1 MLQIF
6 FHLILKSTFYNRI
19 FIPNESCQLVTM
31 ITATTNNFQ
40 TFRTVSLMTKKNLK
54 QVCFNA
60 YSCVLAS
67 AIFFCPLFC
76 VAFDRVFKM
85 SSVSCWPYVTYL
97 PCLKFGQVLLY
108 PNIIAM
114 ESTLV
119 SMEVANASL
128 NNKIFPLYQLSS
140 CWLISQQP
148 TNDSNDSLDLILL
161 IRAFCAFK
169 TKRLTEKKYLQIL
182 DMRVTKGNWKQDMWS
197 RLSWLFGQ

>member
-1 MLQIF
+1 
-6 FHLILKSTFYNRI
+6 
-19 FIPNESCQLVTM
+19 
-31 ITATTNNFQ
+31 
-40 TFRTVSLMTKKNLK
+40 MTKKKLK
-54 QVCFNA
+54 RVCFNA

-169 TKRLTEKKYLQIL
+169 TKRLTEKKILADTGYARYWICVSQKAIENRVWLQCDPDWVDYLDSKQNSTKCMHFAGNIL
-182 DMRVTKGNWKQDMWS
+182 LRQWWQWHM
-197 RLSWLFGQ
+197 

>member
-1 MLQIF
+1 M
-6 FHLILKSTFYNRI
+6 T
-19 FIPNESCQLVTM
+19 
-31 ITATTNNFQ
+31 TATTNNFQ
-40 TFRTVSLMTKKNLK
+40 TFRTVSLMTKKTWSE
-54 QVCFNA
+54 F
-60 YSCVLAS
+60 AS
-67 AIFFCPLFC
+67 TLILTSSRRQFFSAPFFC

>member
-1 MLQIF
+1 
-6 FHLILKSTFYNRI
+6 
-19 FIPNESCQLVTM
+19 
-31 ITATTNNFQ
+31 
-40 TFRTVSLMTKKNLK
+40 
-54 QVCFNA
+54 
-60 YSCVLAS
+60 
-67 AIFFCPLFC
+67 
-76 VAFDRVFKM
+76 M

-169 TKRLTEKKYLQIL
+169 TKRLTEKKNTCRYWICVSQKAIENKICDPDWVDYLDSKQNFTKCMHFAANIL
-182 DMRVTKGNWKQDMWS
+182 LRQTRILHKIENYK
-197 RLSWLFGQ
+197 LST

>member
-1 MLQIF
+1 
-6 FHLILKSTFYNRI
+6 
-19 FIPNESCQLVTM
+19 
-31 ITATTNNFQ
+31 
-40 TFRTVSLMTKKNLK
+40 
-54 QVCFNA
+54 
-60 YSCVLAS
+60 
-67 AIFFCPLFC
+67 
-76 VAFDRVFKM
+76 M

-169 TKRLTEKKYLQIL
+169 TKRLTEKKILADTGYACHKRQLKTRYVIPIELIIWTVSKTLLNVCILQQTFYSVKPGFFI
-182 DMRVTKGNWKQDMWS
+182 KSKIIS
-197 RLSWLFGQ
+197 